1 MFVTT
6 RIIFSYFQRE
16 SLSPVES
23 AGPKKKKQQS
33 LLMARYLLKG
43 DSYP

>member
-1 MFVTT
+1 MFVST

-23 AGPKKKKQQS
+23 AGLKKKEAAIFINGS
-33 LLMARYLLKG
+33 LFT
-43 DSYP
+43 